1 MLAPLLTDHTGVTSR
16 ALTDPCTHC
25 QPCCQWRGPKTF
37 CFDLQA
43 QKNKIE
49 TKNSLTSYHL
59 LSWNRALTLTFW
71 WGVPFCEA
79 TSVIWVSLF
88 SPSRTGFA
96 ASSVSVH
103 GTSSCLSVRFSQ
115 GLCSPSKPC
124 PGTFLSGYHTL
135 VSESRDFNGQS
146 CSVSHFYHRLWHR
159 GESLAKVHRG
169 APPSIRGGCT
179 QLEGL
184 NWGNSTWVF
193 FSFFFFKDRVSV
205 AQASLEP
212 LVILLPQAA

>member
-1 MLAPLLTDHTGVTSR
+1 MWCWLLFSQTIPEWPPEHWLIPVHIASLAANGEDPKPF
-16 ALTDPCTHC
+16 ALIY
-25 QPCCQWRGPKTF
+25 RLKR
-37 CFDLQA
+37 
-43 QKNKIE
+43 
-49 TKNSLTSYHL
+49 TKLKQRILLTSYRL

-124 PGTFLSGYHTL
+124 PRTFLSGYHTL
-135 VSESRDFNGQS
+135 VSESRDFNGLS
-146 CSVSHFYHRLWHR
+146 CSVSHFYHRLWHG
-159 GESLAKVHRG
+159 GESLVKVHRG
-169 APPSIRGGCT
+169 APPSVRGCCT
-179 QLEGL
+179 QLGGL
-184 NWGNSTWVF
+184 NWGNSAWVF
-193 FSFFFFKDRVSV
+193 FFFLFFLKTG
-205 AQASLEP
+205 SL
-212 LVILLPQAA
+212 

>member
-1 MLAPLLTDHTGVTSR
+1 MWCWLLFSQAIPEWPPEHWLIPVHIVSLAANGEYPKPFALIYRLKRTKLKQKILWLLTTYW
-16 ALTDPCTHC
+16 AE
-25 QPCCQWRGPKTF
+25 
-37 CFDLQA
+37 
-43 QKNKIE
+43 IE
-49 TKNSLTSYHL
+49 RSH
-59 LSWNRALTLTFW
+59 WHFW

-124 PGTFLSGYHTL
+124 PRTFLSGYHTL
-135 VSESRDFNGQS
+135 VSESRDFSGLS

-159 GESLAKVHRG
+159 GESLVKVRRG
-169 APPSIRGGCT
+169 APPSIRGCCT

-193 FSFFFFKDRVSV
+193 FFLFLF
-205 AQASLEP
+205 
-212 LVILLPQAA
+212 